1 MGFDN
6 VGKVIEA
13 VLEIVGKR
21 ADALPTG
28 RTVSHMNDERLL
40 LSQLQSQENLMIS
53 TDETPKGGDIYMT
66 YTVSGAESSY
76 VLGLREMALLTPR
89 DSHGTKQ
96 STFLCGTKILG
107 NGTRGPSDHKWAV
120 THFHLSGRPER
131 PPDAS
136 LTVPEKRLQLMVK
149 RSQWL
154 QITSRSFPF
163 STTVTQNP

>member
-13 VLEIVGKR
+13 VLEMVGKR

-40 LSQLQSQENLMIS
+40 LSQLQMEQLQSQENLMIS
-53 TDETPKGGDIYMT
+53 TDETPEGGDIYMT
-66 YTVSGAESSY
+66 YMYTVSGAESSY
-76 VLGLREMALLTPR
+76 FLGLREMALLTPR

-96 STFLCGTKILG
+96 STFLCGTKMLG
-107 NGTRGPSDHKWAV
+107 KGTRGPSDHIQWAV

-149 RSQWL
+149 RSQ
-154 QITSRSFPF
+154 
-163 STTVTQNP
+163 